1 MVSYSEND
9 LTSIVI
15 AITILNVL
23 PKILKE
29 YIGPQFVRAV
39 EKNDIVR
46 NITLLLGIIILVYL
60 TNYESNKI
68 LLSLIIFIFFLLFSR
83 QTILFNIIEILLITF
98 IFTQYKNNKDF
109 EDLKIYLYLLFIIMF
124 LGYEQYYKKQ
134 VSDKGLRFSLIKFIF
149 GKKEKDYDHDYVE
162 FQPL

>member
-46 NITLLLGIIILVYL
+46 NVTLLVGIILLVYL
-60 TNYESNKI
+60 TNYEGNKI
-68 LLSLIIFIFFLLFSR
+68 LLALIIFIFFLLFSR
-83 QTILFNIIEILLITF
+83 QTILFNILEILLITF

-109 EDLKIYLYLLFIIMF
+109 EDLKIYLYLLFAVML

-134 VSDKGLRFSLIKFIF
+134 VLDKGLRFSLIKFIF